1 MHNTNNHFCSINPD
15 PKAEIS
21 RNKELFDQ
29 ILEKISNFILIF
41 NVVKWVKERNMFNKQ
56 LAVASYYI

>member
-29 ILEKISNFILIF
+29 ILEKISIFIF
-41 NVVKWVKERNMFNKQ
+41 NVVKWVKKINLFNKL